1 MTLGTLSSDVVMP
14 IIGSDRITMGL
25 SPTSMHLDP
34 SGLSA
39 PVAVIVAPASSGI
52 SLWLIVALALG
63 GWYAYKQGWLGG
75 LA

>member
-1 MTLGTLSSDVVMP
+1 MTLGTLSPDLVTP
-14 IIGSDRITMGL
+14 ILGSDALTVGL
-25 SPTSMHLDP
+25 SPTSMHADP

-52 SLWLIVALALG
+52 SLWMLVALALG